1 MDLTRLQGTAAP
13 AAMPPQTSADP
24 ARAAAAGRAVRAAA
38 AGGGTIEER
47 RESLRH
53 AAKEFEAIFVNQM
66 ISAMRKTVSD
76 GGLMRKNQGEKIFE
90 SMLDQ
95 EWSKKLTARG
105 GHNSLSELLYRQL
118 SRDAGLEEGSPTAA
132 PDEMVPLERNSE
144 FADLN
149 RQVGS
154 DPVRLDA
161 SGAKPFG
168 VPGTVKERQ

>member
-1 MDLTRLQGTAAP
+1 MDLTKLQGTAAP
-13 AAMPPQTSADP
+13 AAMPSQTSADP
-24 ARAAAAGRAVRAAA
+24 GRAAAAGRAVRAAA
-38 AGGGTIEER
+38 AGGGTIEEK

-105 GHNSLSELLYRQL
+105 GQQSQ
-118 SRDAGLEEGSPTAA
+118 
-132 PDEMVPLERNSE
+132 
-144 FADLN
+144 
-149 RQVGS
+149 
-154 DPVRLDA
+154 
-161 SGAKPFG
+161 
-168 VPGTVKERQ
+168 